1 LSPAGNLFEDFGGW
15 GGPDERLGIGIVMLQ
30 IGLDNGLEVSDACE
44 DAAADAVAGD
54 LGEEPFDHVEPGG
67 RGRGE
72 MQMETYGVIYSGFEQ
87 GGPVR
92 LSQSNRA
99 N

>member
-1 LSPAGNLFEDFGGW
+1 
-15 GGPDERLGIGIVMLQ
+15 MLQ

-87 GGPVR
+87 AGPVPDR
-92 LSQSNRA
+92 NTSRGGSPGFQS
-99 N
+99 